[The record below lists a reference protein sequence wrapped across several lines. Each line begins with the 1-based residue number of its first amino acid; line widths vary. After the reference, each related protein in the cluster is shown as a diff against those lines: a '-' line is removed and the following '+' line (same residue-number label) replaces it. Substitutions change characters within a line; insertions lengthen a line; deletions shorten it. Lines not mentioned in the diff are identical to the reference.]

1 MSCPTY
7 HTVTVPGNL
16 LLAGEY
22 AVLEEGGL
30 GLGCA
35 VEPRVH
41 VTWQPG
47 DHLVI
52 VGRFEGRQETWS
64 PQMTEN
70 HPLFSPLW
78 DSLARRFGS
87 QADQLKYTLT
97 VDSTALARH
106 DTRKSGLGSSAAAT
120 VAATA
125 ALWYLMTHTTPGLD
139 DLFQT
144 ALTAHRQAQGGRGS
158 GYDLA
163 CSTFGGMGL
172 VTGGKKPTWKP
183 LLLDF
188 SPSFELIFAPKP
200 MSTAQAIARW
210 TQWRTIYPGD
220 WTRALRQSQEIVFSL
235 AQSEDAKTFEMTLAK
250 AAGLGRQLGQN
261 MGVWNSANQVFI
273 APHEK
278 AGPCKSLGAG
288 NELFAR
294 CCEKDNPARCPVA
307 TKGLLWY

>member
-1 MSCPTY
+1 VSYPAY
-7 HTVTVPGNL
+7 HSLTVPGNL

-30 GLGCA
+30 GLACA

-41 VTWQPG
+41 VTWQPS

-52 VGRFEGRQETWS
+52 ETQFEDQQKTWS
-64 PQMTEN
+64 PQITED
-70 HPLFSPLW
+70 HPLLNSLW
-78 DSLARRFGS
+78 DSLTQQFGS
-87 QADQLKYTLT
+87 QVDQLKYTLT
-97 VDSTALARH
+97 VDSTALARN
-106 DTRKSGLGSSAAAT
+106 DKRKSGLGSSAAAT

-125 ALWYLMTHTTPGLD
+125 ALWYLITHTTPDLN

-144 ALTAHRQAQGGRGS
+144 ALIAHRQTQGGQGS

-172 VTGGKKPTWKP
+172 VTGGKIPTWTP
-183 LLLDF
+183 LSLDY

-200 MSTAQAIARW
+200 ISTAQAISRW
-210 TQWRTIYPGD
+210 TRWKTIYPDD
-220 WTRALRQSQEIVFSL
+220 WARYLHQSQQIVSSL
-235 AQSEDAKTFEMTLAK
+235 AQSQESETFETTLVK
-250 AAGLGRQLGQN
+250 AAGLGRQLGQD
-261 MGVWNSANQVFI
+261 MGVWDSANQRFI
-273 APHEK
+273 ATHEK
-278 AGPCKSLGAG
+278 AGPFKSLGAG

-294 CCEKDNPARCPVA
+294 CCKKDDPARCPVA